1 MVLVALWNKNG
12 IDRSI
17 LQSLLQR
24 HAHIHDEIEAF
35 RNDVK
40 KLEEQSQLM
49 NETKKENVQVKEVV
63 CFLRKLAYLM
73 QYM

>member
-1 MVLVALWNKNG
+1 MPITLESKNG
-12 IDRSI
+12 IDRSV

-35 RNDVK
+35 RDDVK

-49 NETKKENVQVKEVV
+49 NETKKENLQVREVFALV
-63 CFLRKLAYLM
+63 
-73 QYM
+73 